1 MSADVELLR
10 HALGAGFRLTRAARR
25 HGSCTNAPTQQS
37 TAPVGYSAARRCG
50 TIVLTVAAEDPVTSS
65 VTSQMLDEVVEG
77 ILEAE
82 SPDRIVFF
90 GSRARGDAR
99 PDSDLDLLVIEESE
113 FPRYR
118 RAPRYLRALVGVCPV
133 KNVVVWTPNEIEA
146 WRDVPNTFLT
156 TVLREGRV
164 LYER

>member
-1 MSADVELLR
+1 MRSSRVCSR
-10 HALGAGFRLTRAARR
+10 QNHQT
-25 HGSCTNAPTQQS
+25 GSC
-37 TAPVGYSAARRCG
+37 
-50 TIVLTVAAEDPVTSS
+50 SS
-65 VTSQMLDEVVEG
+65 D
-77 ILEAE
+77 
-82 SPDRIVFF
+82 
-90 GSRARGDAR
+90 RARGDAR

-113 FPRYR
+113 LPRYR